1 MRASTRKWKPLGVLP
16 NTLVRKGD
24 EMGFLNVMKID
35 ENGVTAVPFSE
46 LSDLDRMEI
55 QVALITND
63 ITVYDP
69 ATGKVCE

>member
-1 MRASTRKWKPLGVLP
+1 
-16 NTLVRKGD
+16 
-24 EMGFLNVMKID
+24 MGFLNVMKID
-35 ENGVTAVPFSE
+35 ENGVTAIPFSE

-69 ATGKVCE
+69 DTGKVCE

>member
-1 MRASTRKWKPLGVLP
+1 
-16 NTLVRKGD
+16 
-24 EMGFLNVMKID
+24 MGFLNVMKID

-63 ITVYDP
+63 IAVYDP
-69 ATGKVCE
+69 ATGEACE